1 MFNNVPVSGKW
12 VGQHSLITSQ
22 WCTRAQ
28 LLLNIA
34 LCIGHQLLF
43 SQTQKSHAFSIL
55 QAAVMC
61 LLSGETCFCPYSQHF
76 SYTDYFSGK
85 LSQCCQGS
93 ALFHIC
99 LVAQF
104 GWDEQLQV
112 SCSTFYFL
120 MIKPA
125 ELLQH
130 FALYWHS
137 LTLTAV
143 PDTRNKVSLFYLFHR
158 T

>member
-76 SYTDYFSGK
+76 SYTDRLFFWK
-85 LSQCCQGS
+85 ALSVLPRKCIVSYMFGCPVWLGW
-93 ALFHIC
+93 AAPGLLFHILFLNDKTC
-99 LVAQF
+99 WALATLCIILTF
-104 GWDEQLQV
+104 TDINCCPRHPEQ
-112 SCSTFYFL
+112 S
-120 MIKPA
+120 
-125 ELLQH
+125 
-130 FALYWHS
+130 
-137 LTLTAV
+137 
-143 PDTRNKVSLFYLFHR
+143 
-158 T
+158 